1 MKKILVVRGQSAYNV
16 LSCATDEICKGFEN
30 CGYQVDLI
38 DTQALNAEEDLCD
51 ALDRKEEYA
60 FYFSMEAICWNLEC
74 SQLPQLSG
82 MERVGW
88 LAEDPVFHDARLLG
102 STGKKAH
109 VLTVQESFAERIEK
123 TYPKF
128 DSVDTLY
135 HGGFAGTG
143 QIPWKEKDI
152 DVFFPGSYL
161 SERKSV
167 QDIHKIEGAFGVIA
181 TNVMKRMAES
191 RQWVPW
197 DLELQNYLKE
207 IGFEYTDDELPL
219 LLRKVYPL
227 DYYQRALVRKRML
240 EPLLESGIRVSVVGN
255 GWDQYEGKGK
265 ENLDIISATGVD
277 IHETAKLMQRSKI
290 VLHNTNFECGMHERI
305 FTAMLAKAIC
315 VSSENECMKRFFQ
328 KDKEMVMYAPE
339 YPKELPDKVRELL
352 VHPKMAEE
360 IANAGYQ
367 AAQNQTWQRRGEQIA
382 HWMEDGKPFVY

>member
-1 MKKILVVRGQSAYNV
+1 V
-16 LSCATDEICKGFEN
+16 LNSATDEISKGFED

-38 DTQALNAEEDLCD
+38 DIQAINAEVELCD
-51 ALDRKEEYA
+51 ALDRKDEYA

-74 SQLPQLSG
+74 SQLPQLSEI
-82 MERVGW
+82 ERVGW

-143 QIPWKEKDI
+143 TVPWSQKDI
-152 DVFFPGSYL
+152 EVLFPGSYVP
-161 SERKSV
+161 ERKTI
-167 QDIHKIEGAFGVIA
+167 QDIQRIEGAFGVIA
-181 TNVMKRMAES
+181 TNVMKRMSES
-191 RQWVPW
+191 RQWTPW
-197 DLELQNYLKE
+197 HMELQNYLNE
-207 IGFEYTDDELPL
+207 IGFEYTDDELQL

-227 DYYQRALVRKRML
+227 DYYQRALTRNSML

-255 GWDQYEGKGK
+255 GWNEYEGKGK

-277 IHETAKLMQRSKI
+277 IYETVKLMQRSKI

-305 FTAMLAKAIC
+305 FTAMLANAIC
-315 VSSENECMKRFFQ
+315 ASSENECMKRFFQ

-339 YPKELPDKVRELL
+339 HPEELTDKVKDLL
-352 VHPKMAEE
+352 EHPARAEE
-360 IANAGYQ
+360 IANAGHR
-367 AAQNQTWQRRGEQIA
+367 AAQNQTWRRRGEQIVR
-382 HWMEDGKPFVY
+382 WMEDGQPFVY